1 MDKNIISCMLC
12 QGKNM
17 REKAAEILDY
27 LNINK
32 RMENIVNNLDQYS
45 VVIGMILGVIVIGS
59 VWGFVLICLRL
70 SQK

>member
-1 MDKNIISCMLC
+1 
-12 QGKNM
+12 M
-17 REKAAEILDY
+17 REKTAEILDY

-45 VVIGMILGVIVIGS
+45 VVIGMILGVIVVGS

>member
-17 REKAAEILDY
+17 REKTAEILDY

-45 VVIGMILGVIVIGS
+45 VVIGMILGVIVVGS

>member
-1 MDKNIISCMLC
+1 
-12 QGKNM
+12 M

>member
-1 MDKNIISCMLC
+1 
-12 QGKNM
+12 M

-45 VVIGMILGVIVIGS
+45 VVIGMILGVIVVGS

>member
-1 MDKNIISCMLC
+1 
-12 QGKNM
+12 M

-45 VVIGMILGVIVIGS
+45 VIIGMILGVIVVGS